1 MKTPDYMKLLKLDAI
16 AMKSKTRSDFLEAV
30 KPRIHFARNL
40 GVEGSFAFFVESA
53 WGMFG
58 DGQ

>member
-53 WGMFG
+53 
-58 DGQ
+58 